1 MNEQKISPTKNIA
14 KNELVTKNKRLFLQS
29 LKPFNNLEP
38 SSQYRLY
45 NRRYFGN
52 NNENQEEPKKLKQNI
67 NINSIKTN
75 NFFISNNTSK
85 NSISKSQEKI
95 EKSQKAHENNLK
107 KLKELEKILE
117 DLEKNNLSLSNEIDQ
132 LKNEEDK
139 IKKDIEAKD
148 EEEKELNTELDN
160 LKNINED
167 KNREYLHLMNL
178 NHHRQIERG
187 NNHHNNNNPLNN
199 NNRPRIENVNINN
212 NSNNNI
218 QNNNNNSE
226 RSNNGEDQMSINELL
241 NRVLRIQRQV
251 RGENNDEERD
261 NNINSIQQS
270 INNSVL
276 EENPELGENLGPPM
290 TFAQIDALPVE
301 KYPKKEIYDEKCVIC
316 SFNLCYNDSVTKL
329 QQCQHTFHKECLGN
343 FLIRKQGSKCPICK
357 VSLI

>member
-1 MNEQKISPTKNIA
+1 MNEEKTSPTKNIA
-14 KNELVTKNKRLFLQS
+14 KNELVSKNKRLFLQS
-29 LKPFNNLEP
+29 MKPFNNLES
-38 SSQYRLY
+38 SSQFKLY

-52 NNENQEEPKKLKQNI
+52 SNENQEEPKKIRQNI

-75 NFFISNNTSK
+75 NFFLSNNAPK
-85 NSISKSQEKI
+85 INISLSQEKI
-95 EKSQKAHENNLK
+95 QRSQKAHENNLK
-107 KLKELEKILE
+107 KIKELEKILD
-117 DLEKNNLSLSNEIDQ
+117 DLEKNNISLSNEIDQ

-139 IKKDIEAKD
+139 IKKDIQAKD

-178 NHHRQIERG
+178 NNHRQTERRY
-187 NNHHNNNNPLNN
+187 NQHNNNNPINT
-199 NNRPRIENVNINN
+199 NNRPRTENVNNN
-212 NSNNNI
+212 NNNNNI

-226 RSNNGEDQMSINELL
+226 RSNNAEDQMSINELL

-251 RGENNDEERD
+251 RGENNEEERG
-261 NNINSIQQS
+261 NNNNSIQQS
-270 INNSVL
+270 INNSFL

-290 TFAQIDALPVE
+290 TFVQIDALPSE
-301 KYPKKEIYDEKCVIC
+301 KYPKKETYDEKCVIC
-316 SFNLCYNDSVTKL
+316 GFNLCYNDSVTKL
-329 QQCQHTFHKECLGN
+329 VQCQHTFHKECLGN

>member
-1 MNEQKISPTKNIA
+1 
-14 KNELVTKNKRLFLQS
+14 
-29 LKPFNNLEP
+29 
-38 SSQYRLY
+38 
-45 NRRYFGN
+45 
-52 NNENQEEPKKLKQNI
+52 
-67 NINSIKTN
+67 
-75 NFFISNNTSK
+75 
-85 NSISKSQEKI
+85 
-95 EKSQKAHENNLK
+95 
-107 KLKELEKILE
+107 
-117 DLEKNNLSLSNEIDQ
+117 
-132 LKNEEDK
+132 
-139 IKKDIEAKD
+139 
-148 EEEKELNTELDN
+148 
-160 LKNINED
+160 
-167 KNREYLHLMNL
+167 MNL

-187 NNHHNNNNPLNN
+187 NNHHNNNNPFNN

-251 RGENNDEERD
+251 RGENNEEERG
-261 NNINSIQQS
+261 NNIDSIQQS